1 MKIKKREFNL
11 NGHQLVLRTAKKEDA
26 QNLLSH
32 LKQFYAE
39 SKYLIKEPEEVQVT
53 LEEEYDWIDEHLNSD
68 NSLLIMAEVDG
79 KYVGDASFEGTTL
92 SRQKHRVSLGIFI
105 LKDYTNMGIG
115 THLMETLIEEAK
127 NMTDETIRSVTD
139 KTIEET
145 QKYIDFK
152 TAGTKGIKECE
163 IRSIILPLLADHV
176 LREANHYFRI
186 LKD

>member
-11 NGHQLVLRTAKKEDA
+11 NGHHLVLRTAKKEDA

-32 LKQFYAE
+32 LKQFYAD

-127 NMTDETIRSVTD
+127 
-139 KTIEET
+139 KTSIEQIELICINDNAIAMHVYEKLGFKIVGT
-145 QKYIDFK
+145 LPRYNKYKDGSYVD
-152 TAGTKGIKECE
+152 A
-163 IRSIILPLLADHV
+163 SYMV
-176 LREANHYFRI
+176 LN
-186 LKD
+186 LK

>member
-115 THLMETLIEEAK
+115 THLMETLIEES
-127 NMTDETIRSVTD
+127 R
-139 KTIEET
+139 KT
-145 QKYIDFK
+145 
-152 TAGTKGIKECE
+152 
-163 IRSIILPLLADHV
+163 SI
-176 LREANHYFRI
+176 
-186 LKD
+186 